1 MLEGLVHRK
10 QDHARLEASP
20 ARDHLGPF
28 ATALLEKHYRHKTIV
43 RYVFSAD
50 RLSRWLQRR
59 GRTVQQLD
67 EPAFAAYLHGLG
79 RRRGG
84 GRANGLLPTTAA
96 GAHGFFAFLRQSGV
110 IRAPI
115 LVPATE
121 AEQWVASYD
130 RYLEHAAGL
139 SAGTRQCYRRH
150 ARLLIAQCFGGQPL
164 DWTAL
169 TADSLAEFVRQTVA
183 NLKPWANRLPVTAVR
198 AFIRFLVSSGAV
210 RSGLEGAVPTV
221 RQWKHASLP
230 KALTPEEVQRVL
242 SLCHSDTTV
251 AVRDRAVL
259 LLLARLGLRAGE
271 VAAIQIEHL
280 RWSEGELL
288 VVPGKSGRERL
299 LPLSDEVGRTLVAY
313 LRRRPQ
319 SNDRRVFLCV
329 RPPHRPLASS
339 SVSAI
344 ASCYLRRAGLPAGHC
359 GAHVLRHTVATQ
371 MVRQGVSFKQVAD
384 VLGHARL
391 ETTAIYAKLDLETL
405 SRLALPFP
413 GGEP

>member
-28 ATALLEKHYRHKTIV
+28 ATALLEKHYRRKTIV

-50 RLSRWLQRR
+50 RLSRWLQQR
-59 GRTVQQLD
+59 GQTVQQLD
-67 EPAFAAYLHGLG
+67 EPAFAGYLHGLG

-96 GAHGFFAFLRQSGV
+96 GAHGFFAFLRESGV

-115 LVPATE
+115 PTPATA
-121 AEQWVASYD
+121 AEQWVASY
-130 RYLEHAAGL
+130 YHHLEHAAGL
-139 SAGTRQCYRRH
+139 SAGTRQCYCRY
-150 ARLLIAQCFGGQPL
+150 ARLLIVRCIGRQPL
-164 DWTAL
+164 DWARL
-169 TADSLAEFVRQTVA
+169 TPDGLADFVRQEA
-183 NLKPWANRLPVTAVR
+183 ARFKPSASRMPVTAVR
-198 AFIRFLVSSGAV
+198 AFIRFLVSRGAV

-329 RPPHRPLASS
+329 WPPHRPLASS